1 MPGGSSPQQS
11 GNTTVTQN
19 SAPWSG
25 QQPYLSTLFQGAQSL
40 YNQGGPQYFPGQTYA
55 PETSQQSQAI
65 DLQTGRALSGS
76 PLMGAADQTYQNT
89 INGSMLNANPYLDQ
103 TFNQAFGQLQSGVGG
118 QFEGAGRF
126 GSGAQA
132 GALAQG
138 GASLANQIYGGN
150 YQSERARQLNAAATA
165 PSLAN
170 QDYVDIGQLASAGG
184 QQQQFGQNTI
194 NDQLARYNY
203 NQQLP
208 YNNIANFGKLIQG
221 NYGQSQTTTQPFYN
235 NSPGIGS
242 ILGTLGGGALG
253 GYFGGPAG
261 ASVGAGVGGSI
272 FR

>member
-1 MPGGSSPQQS
+1 MPSSSPQPA
-11 GNTTVTQN
+11 GNTTIQQN

-25 QQPYLSTLFQGAQSL
+25 QQPYLSTLFSGAQDL
-40 YNQGGPQYFPGQTYA
+40 YNKGGPQYFPGQTMA
-55 PETSQQSQAI
+55 PETQQQSQAV

-76 PLMGAADQTYQNT
+76 PLIQGADQAYQNT

-103 TFNQAFGQLQSGVGG
+103 TFNQAFQQLQSGVGG

-150 YQSERARQLNAAATA
+150 YQQERARQLNAAATA
-165 PSLAN
+165 PTLAN
-170 QDYVDIGQLASAGG
+170 QDYTDISQLMNAGN
-184 QQQQFGQNTI
+184 QAQQFGQNTI
-194 NDQLARYNY
+194 NDQLYRFNY
-203 NQQLP
+203 QQQLP
-208 YNNIANFGKLIQG
+208 YNNLANFGKLIQG
-221 NYGQSQTTTQPFYN
+221 NYGQSSTTTQPFYN

-242 ILGTLGGGALG
+242 ILGTLGGGAIG

-261 ASVGAGVGGSI
+261 ASLGAGVGGSI